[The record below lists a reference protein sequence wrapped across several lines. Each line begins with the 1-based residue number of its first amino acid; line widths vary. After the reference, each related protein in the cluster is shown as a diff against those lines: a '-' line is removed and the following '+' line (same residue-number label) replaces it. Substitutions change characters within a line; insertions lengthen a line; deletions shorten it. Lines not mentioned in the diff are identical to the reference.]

1 MFYHCSHF
9 VFILH
14 SAKIH
19 FQNNPINGIEMLLW
33 LCGQNKSTHILTIAA
48 IYPRVDTRGGRGGH
62 LIGGGVICGAQRN
75 LTAGWVIRV
84 RDKGAAGCNVGIGG
98 TSVLKHVHIISFCS
112 YDSYHYKLMFRNT
125 KIVMIRITLW
135 HYAVVHVYHIHVHNI
150 LFLFEC
156 PLIFI
161 CLWLINNLIN

>member
-1 MFYHCSHF
+1 MGLWMFYHCSHF

-14 SAKIH
+14 SAKIQ

-98 TSVLKHVHIISFCS
+98 TSVLKHVH
-112 YDSYHYKLMFRNT
+112 
-125 KIVMIRITLW
+125 V
-135 HYAVVHVYHIHVHNI
+135 
-150 LFLFEC
+150 
-156 PLIFI
+156 
-161 CLWLINNLIN
+161 